1 MKCNAAIGCPY
12 AVLSFTLDELASSAI
27 AYDLSKLRSDS
38 LLVVQA
44 CQVAL
49 IVLTDDEVELR
60 AGERTLVGDSS
71 AWNPVA
77 IALDV

>member
-12 AVLSFTLDELASSAI
+12 TGLPVTLDELASSAM
-27 AYDLSKLRSDS
+27 AYDLPKLRSDPF
-38 LLVVQA
+38 LVVQA

-49 IVLTDDEVELR
+49 IVLTDDEVEQR

-71 AWNPVA
+71 A
-77 IALDV
+77 